1 MGKPV
6 MIEFTA
12 DWRPLCRT
20 LERKLFS
27 PSCVEEGMREAI
39 GRTRWVDSYAHWD
52 KRPGMERL
60 VREMLEKLGE
70 DPDRE
75 GLRRTPKRVKESLE
89 FLTEGYRQD
98 PRALIENSVFSD
110 KHEEMVLVRDIPIY
124 SLCEHH
130 LLPFYGNAHVGYIP
144 NDKIVGISKI
154 ARMVDLFA
162 RRLQVQER
170 LTNQIAD
177 TLMEILKPKGV
188 AVVIDAQH
196 LCMQMRGV
204 QKRGTSV
211 ITSAMLGAF
220 RKRPETRAEFMNLIK

>member
-1 MGKPV
+1 MEKEV
-6 MIEFTA
+6 RRI
-12 DWRPLCRT
+12 L
-20 LERKLFS
+20 
-27 PSCVEEGMREAI
+27 EAI
-39 GRTRWVDSYAHWD
+39 
-52 KRPGMERL
+52 
-60 VREMLEKLGE
+60 GE

-75 GLRRTPKRVKESLE
+75 GLKRTPERVQESLT

-98 PRALIENSVFSD
+98 PRKLIENSVYSD
-110 KHEEMVLVRDIPIY
+110 RHEEMVLVRDIPIY

-130 LLPFYGNAHVGYIP
+130 LLPFYGTAHVGYIP
-144 NDKIVGISKI
+144 NEKIVGISKI

-170 LTNQIAD
+170 LTNQVAE
-177 TLMEILKPKGV
+177 TLMETLRPKGV

-204 QKRGTSV
+204 QKRGTSIV
-211 ITSAMLGAF
+211 TSAMLGAF

>member
-1 MGKPV
+1 MQNL
-6 MIEFTA
+6 IRE
-12 DWRPLCRT
+12 L
-20 LERKLFS
+20 LER
-27 PSCVEEGMREAI
+27 
-39 GRTRWVDSYAHWD
+39 
-52 KRPGMERL
+52 
-60 VREMLEKLGE
+60 LGE

-75 GLRRTPKRVKESLE
+75 GLKETPERVAESLA

-98 PRALIENSVFSD
+98 PRKLVENSVFSD
-110 KHEEMVLVRDIPIY
+110 KHEEMVLMKDIRFY

-130 LLPFYGNAHVGYIP
+130 LLPFFGTAHVAYIP

-177 TLMEILKPKGV
+177 TLMDVLKPKGV
-188 AVVIDAQH
+188 AVVIEADH

-204 QKRGTSV
+204 EKREAKV
-211 ITSAMLGAF
+211 VTSAMLGAF
-220 RKRPETRAEFMNLIK
+220 RKRPETRAEFMQLIK

>member
-1 MGKPV
+1 
-6 MIEFTA
+6 
-12 DWRPLCRT
+12 
-20 LERKLFS
+20 
-27 PSCVEEGMREAI
+27 
-39 GRTRWVDSYAHWD
+39 
-52 KRPGMERL
+52 METIIRDL
-60 VREMLEKLGE
+60 LKALGE

-75 GLRRTPKRVKESLE
+75 GLRRTPIRVKDSFA

-110 KHEEMVLVRDIPIY
+110 RHEEMVLVKDIPIY

-130 LLPFYGNAHVGYIP
+130 LLPFFGHAHVGYLP

-170 LTNQIAD
+170 MTNQIAD
-177 TLMEILKPKGV
+177 TLMEFLKPKGV
-188 AVVIDAQH
+188 AVVVEAEH

-220 RKRPETRAEFMNLIK
+220 RKRPETRAEFMTLIR

>member
-1 MGKPV
+1 
-6 MIEFTA
+6 
-12 DWRPLCRT
+12 
-20 LERKLFS
+20 
-27 PSCVEEGMREAI
+27 
-39 GRTRWVDSYAHWD
+39 
-52 KRPGMERL
+52 MEKIIKDL
-60 VREMLEKLGE
+60 LSALGE

-75 GLRRTPKRVKESLE
+75 GLRRTPARVKESFA

-98 PRALIENSVFSD
+98 PRKLIENSVFSD
-110 KHEEMVLVRDIPIY
+110 RHEEMVLVKDIPIY

-130 LLPFYGNAHVGYIP
+130 LLPFFGKAHVGYIP
-144 NDKIVGISKI
+144 NERIVGISKI

-170 LTNQIAD
+170 MTNQIAD
-177 TLMEILKPKGV
+177 TLMEFLKPKGV
-188 AVVIDAQH
+188 GVVVEAEH

>member
-1 MGKPV
+1 MEKAGRR
-6 MIEFTA
+6 I
-12 DWRPLCRT
+12 L
-20 LERKLFS
+20 
-27 PSCVEEGMREAI
+27 EAI
-39 GRTRWVDSYAHWD
+39 
-52 KRPGMERL
+52 
-60 VREMLEKLGE
+60 GE

-75 GLRRTPKRVKESLE
+75 GLKKTPQRVNESLR

-98 PRALIENSVFSD
+98 PRQLIENSVYSD

-130 LLPFYGNAHVGYIP
+130 LLPFFGKAHVGYIP
-144 NDKIVGISKI
+144 NEKIVGISKI

-170 LTNQIAD
+170 LTNQVAE
-177 TLMEILKPKGV
+177 TLMDVLKPKGV
-188 AVVIDAQH
+188 AVVIDAEH

-204 QKRGTSV
+204 QKRGTSIV
-211 ITSAMLGAF
+211 TSAMLGAF

>member
-1 MGKPV
+1 
-6 MIEFTA
+6 
-12 DWRPLCRT
+12 
-20 LERKLFS
+20 
-27 PSCVEEGMREAI
+27 
-39 GRTRWVDSYAHWD
+39 
-52 KRPGMERL
+52 MEKL
-60 VREMLEKLGE
+60 VREMLKKLGE

-89 FLTEGYRQD
+89 FLTGGYRQD

-154 ARMVDLFA
+154 ARMVDIFA

-170 LTNQIAD
+170 LTNQVAD
-177 TLMEILKPKGV
+177 TLMDILKPKGV
-188 AVVIDAQH
+188 AVVVDAQH

>member
-1 MGKPV
+1 MEK
-6 MIEFTA
+6 II
-12 DWRPLCRT
+12 
-20 LERKLFS
+20 
-27 PSCVEEGMREAI
+27 RELLI
-39 GRTRWVDSYAHWD
+39 
-52 KRPGMERL
+52 
-60 VREMLEKLGE
+60 KLGE

-75 GLRRTPKRVKESLE
+75 GLKKTPERVKESLS
-89 FLTEGYRQD
+89 FLTEGYKQD
-98 PRALIENSVFSD
+98 PVGLIKNSMYSD
-110 KHEEMVLVRDIPIY
+110 KHEEMVLIKDIPIY

-130 LLPFYGNAHVGYIP
+130 LLPFFGHAHVAYLP

-170 LTNQIAD
+170 FTNQVAD
-177 TLMEILKPKGV
+177 TLMEVLKPKGV
-188 AVVIDAQH
+188 AVVIEAEH

-204 QKRGTSV
+204 QKRGTSI